1 MFHDT
6 KYVPAKN
13 TNLSSLC
20 NCVVT
25 QQPSGQIK
33 ARAGRGQKREELETR
48 HQNLTRSQRYNDDDD
63 DDDDNNNNNNNNSR
77 VS

>member
-6 KYVPAKN
+6 KYIPAKN

-25 QQPSGQIK
+25 QQPNGHIK
-33 ARAGRGQKREELETR
+33 ARAGREQNREELKTR
-48 HQNLTRSQRYNDDDD
+48 HQNLIRSQR
-63 DDDDNNNNNNNNSR
+63 
-77 VS
+77 